1 MKVDILVIGGNPGGC
16 TAAIAAARAGHS
28 VLLLEASAHLGGMNA
43 NGAMGF
49 DCATPEALS
58 GIAEEVGQRIRD
70 HYARTGL
77 DEPLHRKRADLVWES
92 HVCARVWTQLAAE
105 TPNLT
110 VRTRAVPTAVRMGG
124 ERGAGERIEAVVWH
138 PASDRIG
145 NVDDSGPG
153 HIVQPRIVIDA
164 SYEADVAAW
173 AGVPFRLGREARSVL
188 EPHAGKIFFSNHD
201 ASPQDGYLAHSI
213 LPGSTGEADDA
224 IMAFALRL
232 HCRMYDD
239 ASPGAAHRLKAPP
252 PGYDPALYDFG
263 PVGTDAQGR
272 PVYFNTL
279 YVLVNGK
286 FLLNRMVRGN
296 NLVGPNRAYVLAH
309 PRERGPMRQ
318 RFIDHALGYLYYV
331 QNEGGLPQ
339 LGLAHDEF
347 EDNGNLPYLIYVR
360 EARRIEGLAT
370 LTEADVN
377 PWLTGDGLRPPLK
390 ADAVAIGDW
399 TYESQGCADEVPPGY
414 HYPDGY
420 ITGRFTRAPYQIPY
434 GCLLPRQV
442 DNLLVCGGISATH
455 IAAGATRCE
464 GARIQMGLAAGV
476 AAALAVEAGA
486 APREVPVAAL
496 QQALIARGA
505 KLTYYKDVDSAHPHF
520 AAIQWAALRG
530 FVPADEL
537 LCFHPDDAMR
547 WGDFVAAI
555 VKCLRIPVSVTSL
568 HFENLSPREPCF
580 RDCETLYDLGTRA
593 GVDLFGLAQLAD
605 EDPMQEFLRIFP
617 KAKLLKFEPS
627 RAVQQEEAR
636 RFLEGV
642 VRCLGVDL
650 AGRLPGSEEAG
661 RQALRRGQACDWL
674 LQAARATAR

>member
-1 MKVDILVIGGNPGGC
+1 MDVDILVIGGNPGGC

-28 VLLLEASAHLGGMNA
+28 VLLLEASPTLGGMNA

-49 DCATPEALS
+49 DCATPQALS
-58 GIAEEVGQRIRD
+58 GIAEEVAQRIRG

-77 DEPLHRKRADLVWES
+77 DDPLHRKRADLVWES
-92 HVCARVWTQLAAE
+92 HVGASVWGALAAE
-105 TPNLT
+105 TPGLA
-110 VRTRAVPTAVRMGG
+110 VHTRAVPTSVRMDGD
-124 ERGAGERIEAVVWH
+124 RIAAVVWH
-138 PASDRIG
+138 PATDLVG

-153 HIVQPRIVIDA
+153 NVVRPRIVIDA

-173 AGVPFRLGREARSVL
+173 AGVPFRLGREARSAH

-201 ASPQDGYLAHSI
+201 SSAKDGYLAHSI

-232 HCRMYDD
+232 HCRLYDD
-239 ASPGAAHRLKAPP
+239 ASPGAPHRLKEPP
-252 PGYDPALYDFG
+252 PGYDASLYEFG
-263 PVGTDAQGR
+263 PVGADEEGR

-309 PRERGPMRQ
+309 PRDRKPLRQ
-318 RFIDHALGYLYYV
+318 RFIDHALGFLYFV

-347 EDNGNLPYLIYVR
+347 EDNGNLPYLVYVR
-360 EARRIEGLAT
+360 EARRIHGLAT

-377 PWLTGDGLRPPLK
+377 PWLAGDGLRPP
-390 ADAVAIGDW
+390 AREDAVAIGDW
-399 TYESQGCADEVPPGY
+399 TYESQGCADELEPGY

-420 ITGRFTRAPYQIPY
+420 ITGRFTRAPYQVPY
-434 GCLLPRQV
+434 GCLVPERV

-476 AAALAVEAGA
+476 AAALAVTKGSK
-486 APREVPVAAL
+486 PRELAVPDVQRAL
-496 QQALIARGA
+496 LTSGA
-505 KLTYYKDVDSAHPHF
+505 KLTYFADVDSSHPHSR
-520 AAIQWAALRG
+520 AIQWAALRG

-547 WGDFVAAI
+547 WGDFVTA
-555 VKCLRIPVSVTSL
+555 VVQCLRIPVSVTSL
-568 HFENLSPREPCF
+568 HFENLSPREPSF
-580 RDCETLYDLGTRA
+580 RFCETLYDLGTRA
-593 GVDLFGLAQLAD
+593 GVDLFGVARLAD

-627 RAVQQEEAR
+627 REVKQGDAVR
-636 RFLEGV
+636 LLRGV
-642 VRCLGVDL
+642 LRCLGID
-650 AGRLPGSEEAG
+650 GCELPGNDVSSTS
-661 RQALRRGQACDWL
+661 RLTRGQACAWL
-674 LQAARATAR
+674 EMAAG